1 MVRALLLF
9 FLFTQPVLSTTIA
22 IIDTGFDLDHDFL
35 RPRIL
40 KQETDEETMNPNLKA
55 FSDWQFHDNSH
66 LKEAVIKDQS
76 LLQEVL
82 LYRNLKAKGH
92 TEGLS
97 LQEFEWFK
105 RKKADKAFLE
115 KVRDFK
121 KHTHGTFVAGVALRE
136 GENINIFPIRGLNIP
151 VPVLA
156 IEDSSISPVTKSTLK
171 DPEARFK
178 AEIKAS
184 IDRVSKKFTKI
195 CHYLSLNR
203 VNVVNASYGI
213 TYKNILTKFR
223 EKYREITGQEISEV
237 KLKTHVDEY
246 FEVLYKKGAK
256 TISRY
261 PKILFV
267 FSAGNS
273 GINNDL
279 YHHYP
284 SRIRLP
290 NTVSVG
296 ATNGDYLAT
305 FSNYG
310 MGHVDVGAPGVAIL
324 SLVPRVYSGEGREMY
339 SPSSG
344 TSMAAPYISNLAAQ
358 ILNTNGKLSPS
369 EVKQIILSTG
379 DEKTSLK
386 ERFVSGAVANNQR
399 ALKAAL
405 LSRDMKIDVAINLA
419 KSDLIPLEDT
429 ISFGQPPAMIAEDYK
444 QKVMG
449 TIPSSTTIEEDD
461 EPDFTT
467 EGSSKP
473 LDPAKGRPDNSVP
486 LPSGPADL
494 KEKSSD
500 PALSNQSAE
509 QSQLPAGD
517 LPPSSSPD
525 APQPLQNQPAEPSPS
540 SP

>member
-1 MVRALLLF
+1 MVRAL
-9 FLFTQPVLSTTIA
+9 FLFLILLQPVLATTIA

-35 RPRIL
+35 RPKIL
-40 KQETDEETMNPNLKA
+40 KQETDEETMNPDLKA

-76 LLQEVL
+76 VLQEVL

-105 RKKADKAFLE
+105 RKKADKSFLE
-115 KVRDFK
+115 KVKDFK

-136 GENINIFPIRGLNIP
+136 GENINIFPIRGLHIP
-151 VPVLA
+151 VPVVA
-156 IEDSSISPVTKSTLK
+156 VEDTSISPVTKSTLK

-184 IDRVSKKFTKI
+184 IDRVSRKFSKI
-195 CHYLSLNR
+195 CHYLSLNK

-213 TYKNILTKFR
+213 TYKNIMTKFR
-223 EKYREITGQEISEV
+223 EKYREITNKEIDEV
-237 KLKTHVDEY
+237 KLKNHVDDY
-246 FEVLYKKGAK
+246 FAILYKKGAK
-256 TISRY
+256 TISRH
-261 PKILFV
+261 PKILFI

-273 GINNDL
+273 GIDNDQ

-290 NTVSVG
+290 NTISVG

-310 MGHVDVGAPGVAIL
+310 FHHVDIGAPGVAIL
-324 SLVPRVYSGEGREMY
+324 SLIPRVYSGEGRDMY

-358 ILNTNGKLSPS
+358 VINTNTKLTPQ
-369 EVKQIILSTG
+369 EVKEIILGTG
-379 DEKTSLK
+379 DEKISLK
-386 ERFVSGAVANNQR
+386 ERISSGSIANNQR

-405 LSRDMKIDVAINLA
+405 LSRDMKIDLAINLA
-419 KSDLIPLEDT
+419 KSDLIPMEDS
-429 ISFGQPPAMIAEDYK
+429 ISFGQPPAVIAEDYK
-444 QKVMG
+444 KKVMG
-449 TIPSSTTIEEDD
+449 AIPSATPIDEEDD
-461 EPDFTT
+461 LDFTN
-467 EGSSKP
+467 EDSLKPSSP
-473 LDPAKGRPDNSVP
+473 VKGPQDNSDRPVSTP
-486 LPSGPADL
+486 QAE
-494 KEKSSD
+494 KKKSSD
-500 PALSNQSAE
+500 LDPSSQSEE
-509 QSQLPAGD
+509 QSLPLDED
-517 LPPSSSPD
+517 LRPSSSPD
-525 APQPLQNQPAEPSPS
+525 ELQPLQTQSEAALPS